1 MYLITKSIL
10 ALMIS
15 FLISVFLGLTLIP
28 ILRQFKIN
36 QNLSIYLSEKHK
48 SKKNT
53 PTMGGLLFI
62 TSTIITILILLTIDI
77 LIIFL
82 IMLY

>member
-36 QNLSIYLSEKHK
+36 QSLSIYLSEKHK

-62 TSTIITILILLTIDI
+62 TSTIITILILLILKKITI
-77 LIIFL
+77 
-82 IMLY
+82 